1 MQLWTSYLQKDIVE
15 LEKGTNDKW
24 DGAAACQVR
33 PQRLG
38 GLSLA
43 RERLR

>member
-1 MQLWTSYLQKDIVE
+1 MQLWTSCLQKDVVE
-15 LEKGTNDKW
+15 LEKGTNDRW

-38 GLSLA
+38 GFSRG